1 MPTAPHAWV
10 AAAVLA
16 GTAYLAL
23 LALGRR
29 GLLKLAPALCCAA
42 ALVSVGWIPAAAMLL
57 WAAGDWALLSERR
70 FVAGLLAF
78 LVGHL
83 LFLAALWPIPLAS
96 VHPAALAT
104 IIAAVVAM
112 LALLLPRVRGVLRA
126 AVPLYAVALG
136 AMALAMS
143 TLGALGT
150 LGGLAFRD
158 LRRGAGARQVP
169 RPRPWRGLRRHDD
182 LLRGAR
188 TAHRGDSPA
197 RIEFSPAY

>member
-150 LGGLAFRD
+150 LGGLAFVISDAVLALDKFRGPV
-158 LRRGAGARQVP
+158 RGAVYVVMTTYYAA
-169 RPRPWRGLRRHDD
+169 LA
-182 LLRGAR
+182 LLTEAILQRA
-188 TAHRGDSPA
+188 
-197 RIEFSPAY
+197 